1 MHEEGQKEQTKL
13 DTKKG
18 KKSTEKFSV
27 GDKVNIQE
35 TAGTKRQWLKTDFIK
50 EQKALD
56 DGTHHSFII
65 DLDRAGQC
73 LRNKRFKKIDKL

>member
-35 TAGTKRQWLKTDFIK
+35 TTGSKRQWLETGVIK
-50 EQKALD
+50 EQRAID
-56 DGTHHSFII
+56 DENGISTLI
-65 DLDRAGQC
+65 
-73 LRNKRFKKIDKL
+73 